1 MEYVYNSRGNLRER
15 KKFNYQQSTNAITYD
30 YLYRNSN
37 PDELMYYFGIVY
49 SYDTVGN
56 MIYRLEDEL
65 VWSNGRN
72 LVSYTENALDET
84 IYNSYTYDEK
94 GIRTSKTVD
103 GVTTYFNTKNGVI
116 LSQTD
121 GTDTLIFQY
130 DATGTPLGFIWNGTQ
145 YFYLTNQMG
154 DVIGITDNQ
163 GDELVQY
170 EYDEWGV
177 TKNVTSVHNTSA
189 ERSLGYL
196 NPLRYRGYYY
206 DCETGLYYLQSRYY
220 DPSICRFINA
230 DTPEYVKLQ
239 KNDYTGI
246 NSFVYCCNDPVN
258 NADPTGYIINL
269 DYMFG
274 NASIVSSILS
284 AVGTIL
290 LIALKK
296 TPWGKIVSAIISFA
310 AIASHVYSYS
320 KAMSSAKRYYG
331 KGTYRYKML
340 RRYNNVVLIINVAII
355 IISDILSARFVRNNS
370 TKIALALLGCRTIT
384 IVGLSINIGELLSG
398 KSVIYRSRFWR

>member
-1 MEYVYNSRGNLRER
+1 MSQMTIDFMAGVNL
-15 KKFNYQQSTNAITYD
+15 FA
-30 YLYRNSN
+30 
-37 PDELMYYFGIVY
+37 
-49 SYDTVGN
+49 
-56 MIYRLEDEL
+56 
-65 VWSNGRN
+65 
-72 LVSYTENALDET
+72 
-84 IYNSYTYDEK
+84 
-94 GIRTSKTVD
+94 
-103 GVTTYFNTKNGVI
+103 
-116 LSQTD
+116 
-121 GTDTLIFQY
+121 
-130 DATGTPLGFIWNGTQ
+130 
-145 YFYLTNQMG
+145 
-154 DVIGITDNQ
+154 
-163 GDELVQY
+163 
-170 EYDEWGV
+170 
-177 TKNVTSVHNTSA
+177 
-189 ERSLGYL
+189 
-196 NPLRYRGYYY
+196 
-206 DCETGLYYLQSRYY
+206 
-220 DPSICRFINA
+220 
-230 DTPEYVKLQ
+230 
-239 KNDYTGI
+239 
-246 NSFVYCCNDPVN
+246 YCCNDPVN